1 MSLMSP
7 SNIAAD
13 VANDLRT
20 GVPARRTLDL
30 RAIVADPSW
39 PTTFASYLTPLDVD
53 GTSFDAVTITAT
65 GTPVDVVAES
75 AQKPNAAQVTV
86 TTTTLKKHAGRAT
99 FTLEASLSAAGL
111 TGAVYNALAGQALSS
126 METDIVSVLG
136 GSNGHGY
143 PTADAAAYIQGIL
156 EAQGKIM
163 AAGGNPSLIAVSP
176 ADVAKLGSTMMNA
189 RPEVG
194 MSDRVWG
201 GARIHVTAAL
211 AAGNAMVLDPN
222 GATLA
227 VNVDSPAVIVDPYTR
242 SSHDE
247 TTITVD
253 LLAGCVLT
261 VPELVVPVSHVPAK

>member
-1 MSLMSP
+1 M
-7 SNIAAD
+7 
-13 VANDLRT
+13 T
-20 GVPARRTLDL
+20 
-30 RAIVADPSW
+30 
-39 PTTFASYLTPLDVD
+39 
-53 GTSFDAVTITAT
+53 
-65 GTPVDVVAES
+65 
-75 AQKPNAAQVTV
+75 
-86 TTTTLKKHAGRAT
+86 
-99 FTLEASLSAAGL
+99 
-111 TGAVYNALAGQALSS
+111 
-126 METDIVSVLG
+126 VLG
-136 GSNGHGY
+136 NSNGHGY
-143 PTADAAAYIQGIL
+143 PTADAASYIQGIL

-201 GARIHVTAAL
+201 GARIHVTASL
-211 AAGNAMVLDPN
+211 LAGNAIVMDPN

-242 SSHDE
+242 SSHNE

-261 VPELVVPVSHVPAK
+261 VPELVVPVAHVPAK